1 MVERFWTGFV
11 LFHAVL
17 LIVSAV
23 VARRWARRL
32 APGTPL
38 AGCLRTALGD
48 ALLWGG
54 SAFVLAVLV
63 AARADDDFAAV
74 RLLSQAL
81 FGELVALTAWIAAL
95 CWRRGLRPWAA
106 LGAIA
111 CTTLLAAYADA
122 YHREPTDLQVRHYQV
137 DLTHG
142 SPPRGHIR
150 IAQLSDIQADRVGPY
165 EERALRT
172 AADLR
177 ADLVVLT
184 GDYVQPRFDYAQP
197 RLDTTRRRT
206 TADLN
211 RLLRQVR
218 FDARLGVFAV
228 RGDVDLDWPSVF
240 DGTEVTTLTGE
251 IASRPLPG
259 GASLS
264 LIGVTPR
271 MSHGRDPSALLALV
285 GRAPSDAVRI
295 VIGHGPDFVS
305 DLAGKVPI
313 DLALAG
319 HTHGGQVVL
328 PWLGAPVTKSRL
340 PRRYAS
346 GLHDFAGVPIHVSA
360 GVGMERGAAP
370 QLRFLCPPE
379 ISLIEV
385 TY

>member
-1 MVERFWTGFV
+1 VVERFWTGLV
-11 LFHAVL
+11 LYHAVL

-23 VARRWARRL
+23 VARRWTRRL
-32 APGTPL
+32 ATSAPP
-38 AGCLRTALGD
+38 ASFLRAALGD
-48 ALLWGG
+48 AVLWAGT
-54 SAFVLAVLV
+54 ALVPAVLL
-63 AARADDDFAAV
+63 AGIGDDDFAAV

-95 CWRRGLRPWAA
+95 SWRRGQRPWAA
-106 LGAIA
+106 VGAIA

-122 YHREPTDLQVRHYQV
+122 YHREPTDLQVRRYAV

-142 SPPRGHIR
+142 APARGRIR
-150 IAQLSDIQADRVGPY
+150 IAQLSDIQADRIGSY

-172 AADLR
+172 AAGLT

-197 RLDTTRRRT
+197 RLDATRRKT
-206 TADLN
+206 TAELN
-211 RLLRQVR
+211 RLLREVR
-218 FDARLGVFAV
+218 FDAGLGVFAV

-240 DGTEVTTLTGE
+240 DGTAVTTLTGE
-251 IASRPLPG
+251 IANRPLPG
-259 GASLS
+259 GGSVS
-264 LIGVTPR
+264 LIGATPR
-271 MSHGRDPSALLALV
+271 MSHGHDPGGLLALV
-285 GRAPSDAVRI
+285 RQAPNDAVRI
-295 VIGHGPDFVS
+295 VIGHGPDFVR
-305 DLAGKVPI
+305 DLAGTVPV

-328 PWLGAPVTKSRL
+328 PWLGAPITKTRL

-346 GLHDFAGVPIHVSA
+346 GLHDYAGVPIHVSA